1 MSDFV
6 FVKSSYSQLNGECV
20 EVADNI
26 PGTVAV
32 RDSKTGSGPVL
43 SLTPAAWRTF
53 QTALQAGEAG
63 DAGEG
68 AGLARRG

>member
-1 MSDFV
+1 MSGLFN
-6 FVKSSYSQLNGECV
+6 FRKSSYSEPSGECV

-32 RDSKTGSGPVL
+32 RDSKAGAGPVL
-43 SLTPAAWRTF
+43 RLTPTAWRTF
-53 QTALQAGEAG
+53 HTALRAGGAG
-63 DAGEG
+63 DG